1 MRTFIASLLVSTVAL
16 GGFSAAYAADAV
28 DQIPEA
34 PVAQNEPVRRLPT
47 GRASTSA
54 APAPTTWAALAT
66 STTRV
71 LLAVRSIPVTTGRL
85 ARSFTVLKPTS
96 AIPALT
102 ALLAAASGKNEVNGS
117 IRGRIGYDLNPFL
130 LYGTAGLAAT
140 KNKFSNAAGSDTD
153 TSLGYTVGAG
163 AETFVTNNITAR
175 VEYRYT
181 NYADSDFNVGGA
193 NISRGYDEHSVKV
206 GIGVEVLSRTSNTEK
221 AGLQPGFFC
230 LSDEPSSVLLW
241 EVSRNCE
248 LTPCGEFLRD
258 MFVLRFDHRH
268 GVAAERHAQRWVVRV
283 RQCDHRLREA
293 EQGRRAAGGCGR
305 QRIRA
310 SRRRASPGSRQSN
323 SG

>member
-34 PVAQNEPVRRLPT
+34 PVAQSEP
-47 GRASTSA
+47 
-54 APAPTTWAALAT
+54 APAANWQGFYLGGAGTYNMGGFGNKYNARALGGQVYTGYNWQAGQIVYGAEADIGYSGADGAA
-66 STTRV
+66 
-71 LLAVRSIPVTTGRL
+71 GGGE
-85 ARSFTVLKPTS
+85 
-96 AIPALT
+96 
-102 ALLAAASGKNEVNGS
+102 GKNEVNGS

-181 NYADSDFNVGGA
+181 NYADSDFHVGGA

-206 GIGVEVLSRTSNTEK
+206 GIGVK
-221 AGLQPGFFC
+221 F
-230 LSDEPSSVLLW
+230 
-241 EVSRNCE
+241 
-248 LTPCGEFLRD
+248 
-258 MFVLRFDHRH
+258 
-268 GVAAERHAQRWVVRV
+268 
-283 RQCDHRLREA
+283 
-293 EQGRRAAGGCGR
+293 
-305 QRIRA
+305 
-310 SRRRASPGSRQSN
+310 
-323 SG
+323 